1 VTRIAQTYPQL
12 AQQLSV
18 EPWSSREFA
27 LARAAW
33 ELAAG
38 LFAGAERGSG
48 KAFVDHLI
56 GTASAVSIGGGN
68 ADTVAAALVHAA
80 YDQGDFGDGHR
91 GASASHRRSVRAALG
106 ADVEE
111 LVHGYDAVEW
121 DERLVDPCRVLRDIS
136 PELLLVRVANELDDA
151 LDGASILSAK
161 VRSAQ
166 IYEATIE
173 VAERVASPEL
183 VAMLR
188 DAFLATHPP
197 IAPELVIGA
206 VGSRGRM
213 PASARLSLRA
223 RATPQMARVTR
234 SLRRRVGR
242 ETTYP
247 REQ

>member
-1 VTRIAQTYPQL
+1 MTHIAQTYPQL
-12 AQQLSV
+12 ARQLSV
-18 EPWSSREFA
+18 ESWSSSEFA

-33 ELAAG
+33 ELAAD

-80 YDQGDFGDGHR
+80 YDQGDFGDGRR
-91 GASASHRRSVRAALG
+91 GPSASHRRRIRAVLG
-106 ADVEE
+106 ADVEK
-111 LVHGYDAVEW
+111 LVHGYNAVEW

-151 LDGASILSAK
+151 LDSASVLSAK

-188 DAFLATHPP
+188 EVFFAALPP

-206 VGSRGRM
+206 IGSRVRM

-223 RATPQMARVTR
+223 RARPQIAHVTG
-234 SLRRRVGR
+234 SLRRRAR
-242 ETTYP
+242 MP
-247 REQ
+247 